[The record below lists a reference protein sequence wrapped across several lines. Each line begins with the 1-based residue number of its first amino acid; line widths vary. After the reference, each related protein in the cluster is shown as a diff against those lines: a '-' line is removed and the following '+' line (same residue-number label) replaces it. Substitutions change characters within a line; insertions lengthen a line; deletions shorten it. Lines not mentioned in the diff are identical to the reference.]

1 MEAHGCTG
9 QLFTPLNKA
18 IYNSEAKMIPS
29 PMYPWNLMALLYG
42 VKASFVQVSN
52 LLFMCS
58 KEEEPS
64 ATKCSLQFPFTP
76 PHLVSLRPAL
86 PSSAEELCWQCAN
99 FWWIIDSR
107 DPIGSKLICLETDKS
122 PYAAL

>member
-1 MEAHGCTG
+1 MLVPISSNMHGG
-9 QLFTPLNKA
+9 FQ
-18 IYNSEAKMIPS
+18 
-29 PMYPWNLMALLYG
+29 MYLWNLMALLYG
-42 VKASFVQVSN
+42 LKAFFVQVSN

-76 PHLVSLRPAL
+76 PHLVSLHPAL
-86 PSSAEELCWQCAN
+86 LKKLCWQCAN

-107 DPIGSKLICLETDKS
+107 DPIGSKIICLETYKS

>member
-1 MEAHGCTG
+1 
-9 QLFTPLNKA
+9 
-18 IYNSEAKMIPS
+18 
-29 PMYPWNLMALLYG
+29 MYPWNLMALYG
-42 VKASFVQVSN
+42 LKASFVQVSN

-76 PHLVSLRPAL
+76 PHLVSLRPPL
-86 PSSAEELCWQCAN
+86 PCLLKCAN

-107 DPIGSKLICLETDKS
+107 DPIGSKIICLETYKS